1 VLRGWAAKTAERP
14 ANVTVGCGEKKFD
27 SPYIATLY
35 IGRQHETGGCMG
47 DRFEKDLLRG
57 SWDLMILSVLAHGRK
72 YGYLIQK
79 EVREASGG
87 RAELQAGT
95 LYPILHR
102 LEQEKLIRSFW
113 DDDSA
118 RKRKWYQLTPS
129 GQKRLQVQAQQ
140 WTDYAACVRQFLDL
154 AGLTPSPI

>member
-1 VLRGWAAKTAERP
+1 
-14 ANVTVGCGEKKFD
+14 
-27 SPYIATLY
+27 
-35 IGRQHETGGCMG
+35 MG
-47 DRFEKDLLRG
+47 DKFEKDLLRG
-57 SWDLMILSVLAHGRK
+57 SWDLMILSVLAHGKK

-118 RKRKWYQLTPS
+118 RKRKWYQLTAA
-129 GQKRLQVQAQQ
+129 GQKRLQAQARQ
-140 WTDYAACVRQFLDL
+140 WADYAACVRQLLDM
-154 AGLTPSPI
+154 AGLEPSPA

>member
-1 VLRGWAAKTAERP
+1 MT
-14 ANVTVGCGEKKFD
+14 
-27 SPYIATLY
+27 
-35 IGRQHETGGCMG
+35 
-47 DRFEKDLLRG
+47 DRFERDLLRG
-57 SWDLMILSVLAHGRK
+57 SWDLMILSVLAGGKK

-79 EVREASGG
+79 ELRDASRG

-113 DDDSA
+113 DDDSG
-118 RKRKWYQLTPS
+118 RKRKWYQLTAA

-140 WTDYAACVRQFLDL
+140 WADYAACVSQLLSL
-154 AGLTPSPI
+154 AGHSPSPNPLPT